1 MAGQA
6 LQSSGVGLRRILAHF
21 PENLSLAF
29 AYGSAVYRQ
38 AGPSAQQENPML
50 DLVFTVDDPVSWH
63 EKNLKKNWSHY
74 SFLKLL
80 GPRIIASVQN
90 NFGAGVYFNPLI
102 MCDGKLIKYGVIS
115 TGTLIDDLL
124 NWNNLYIAGR
134 LQKPVKIVSMS
145 ENVTLRSALEKNLKS
160 AVTAACLMLPES
172 FSEEDLFIEIAG
184 LSYSGVCLHVY
195 LCPERPEEG
204 IGLPGIG
211 VTDSCE
217 PSCGFWE
224 WNPGLLEMQ
233 PVFLATEP
241 TFQPRMLI
249 CTLENLGPHDLIFV
263 SCVAVHTPW
272 ELNIL
277 CLRRCTIDET
287 RQHKH
292 WNGTTTCQ
300 HSQRREM
307 VSNPPDLES
316 QEVGCELSG
325 DFRMVIGEEKAKVLN
340 IVKPNVAHFRE
351 LYGNILQEDPQVVY
365 KMQQGRL
372 EIDKSPEGQFTQL
385 MTLPRTLQQQIN
397 HIMDPPGRNR
407 DVEET
412 LLQVAQDPDC
422 GDVVRLGVSSIV
434 RPSSISQST
443 KGLFTA
449 GVKKSVIYSSR
460 KLNKMW
466 KGWLTKAP

>member
-1 MAGQA
+1 MAVQA

-21 PENLSLAF
+21 PEDLSLAF

-38 AGPSAQQENPML
+38 AGPNAHQENPML
-50 DLVFTVDDPVSWH
+50 DLVFTVDDPVAWH
-63 EKNLKKNWSHY
+63 AKNLQKNWSHY

-80 GPRIIASVQN
+80 GPRIISSVQN
-90 NFGAGVYFNPLI
+90 NYGAGVYFNPLI

-145 ENVTLRSALEKNLKS
+145 ENVVLRSALDKNLKS
-160 AVTAACLMLPES
+160 AVTTACLMLPES

-184 LSYSGVCLHVY
+184 LSYSVVS
-195 LCPERPEEG
+195 
-204 IGLPGIG
+204 
-211 VTDSCE
+211 V
-217 PSCGFWE
+217 
-224 WNPGLLEMQ
+224 
-233 PVFLATEP
+233 
-241 TFQPRMLI
+241 
-249 CTLENLGPHDLIFV
+249 NLGKASLPL
-263 SCVAVHTPW
+263 P
-272 ELNIL
+272 
-277 CLRRCTIDET
+277 
-287 RQHKH
+287 
-292 WNGTTTCQ
+292 
-300 HSQRREM
+300 
-307 VSNPPDLES
+307 
-316 QEVGCELSG
+316 QEVKRVAERAEPLSLTLAIEHS

-351 LYGNILQEDPQVVY
+351 LYGNILQENPQVVY

-385 MTLPRTLQQQIN
+385 MTLPRTLQQHIN

-422 GDVVRLGVSSIV
+422 ADVVRLGVSSIV
-434 RPSSISQST
+434 RPSSIRQST

-449 GVKKSVIYSSR
+449 GKNFGNRRLWYTCYVPTGQSGFSVV
-460 KLNKMW
+460 
-466 KGWLTKAP
+466 G